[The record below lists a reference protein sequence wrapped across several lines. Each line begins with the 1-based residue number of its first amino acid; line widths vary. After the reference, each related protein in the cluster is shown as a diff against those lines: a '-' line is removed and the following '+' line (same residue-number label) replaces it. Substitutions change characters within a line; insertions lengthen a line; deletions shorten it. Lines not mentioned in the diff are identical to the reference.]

1 MCNVTLFSCR
11 KQKCQEYK
19 SQKMRFLQ
27 MEQMIVSYKNKQTH
41 LFTLFPLKP
50 FFILLI

>member
-27 MEQMIVSYKNKQTH
+27 MEQIIVSYTQNISMCDMQKIKTYM
-41 LFTLFPLKP
+41 
-50 FFILLI
+50 